1 MATLRGACAGV
12 GAAVARARSAS
23 ATPARV
29 QALRGPVQALRR
41 STCNGSRMFLTQR
54 VAAAGGSRRSM
65 VCMAS
70 SMVDLV
76 KAKNS
81 ENPIIVYSKTTC
93 PFCMEVKN
101 LFKNIGVEPTVVE
114 IDQLEDGPDVQAA
127 LMDVSGS
134 RTVPQIFIGG
144 NFVGGC
150 DGMCAWL
157 HRSYG
162 PLFLFLS

>member
-1 MATLRGACAGV
+1 MTSPLH
-12 GAAVARARSAS
+12 
-23 ATPARV
+23 
-29 QALRGPVQALRR
+29 
-41 STCNGSRMFLTQR
+41 
-54 VAAAGGSRRSM
+54 GSRRSM